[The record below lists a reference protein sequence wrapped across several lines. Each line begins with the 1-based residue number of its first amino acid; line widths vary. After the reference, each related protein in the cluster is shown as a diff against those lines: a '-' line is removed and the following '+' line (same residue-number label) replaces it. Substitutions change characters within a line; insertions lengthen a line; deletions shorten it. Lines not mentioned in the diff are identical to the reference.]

1 MNPVCLLDTR
11 RRVMNVSELVTHLNK
26 QLENN
31 GDCEVVLYVPT
42 LGYEIDI
49 EDLQDSSGNGN
60 FVIIGLD

>member
-1 MNPVCLLDTR
+1 
-11 RRVMNVSELVTHLNK
+11 MNVSELVTHLNK